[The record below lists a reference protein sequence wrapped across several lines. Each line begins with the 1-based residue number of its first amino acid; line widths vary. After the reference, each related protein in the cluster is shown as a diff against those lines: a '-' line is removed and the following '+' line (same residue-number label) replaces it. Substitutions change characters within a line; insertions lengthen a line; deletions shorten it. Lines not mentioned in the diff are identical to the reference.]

1 MAARPGTLK
10 GEKPKEKPE
19 FPSRPPPAAPTQ
31 SLDVQYFGRKSRRM
45 KAILEKEDWT
55 KAGPQYLGEDGVPKV
70 PWPDQRLQALSSCT
84 MAKGCKDQPKIPRK
98 LTEQCV
104 SVERS

>member
-1 MAARPGTLK
+1 MAARPGTPK

-19 FPSRPPPAAPTQ
+19 FPIRPPPAAPTQ
-31 SLDVQYFGRKSRRM
+31 RLDVQYFGRKSRRM

-55 KAGPQYLGEDGVPKV
+55 KAGPQYLGEDG
-70 PWPDQRLQALSSCT
+70 T

-104 SVERS
+104 SVERF